1 MVSKNSELQTH
12 ESKLPVIGNDELKLH
27 QATDEPKI
35 IHLSV
40 ETLKE
45 VLRLCMVKVGLRGA
59 NFPNDFDKA
68 ILLHHIAVNY
78 GNHTA
83 GEIKLAFDMSI
94 AGKLDCDPNCF
105 ENFSCLY
112 FSNIMNAYRLWAK
125 EAMKMKKE
133 SVKELPAPPPELQ
146 DAEMMAW
153 LQDVK
158 EKFNY
163 GEYDFNIL
171 PVILYEYALNKGLI
185 TGNKKA
191 AWQKAKAIRL
201 ERINAE
207 LMVQGC
213 NFTNL
218 HDSKNYITSG
228 GKSVT
233 HPEYSTL
240 TTLAKRLMLVEWMDC

>member
-1 MVSKNSELQTH
+1 MHGEHNKRFEIALK
-12 ESKLPVIGNDELKLH
+12 EPALIFLEPEKLL
-27 QATDEPKI
+27 
-35 IHLSV
+35 
-40 ETLKE
+40 E
-45 VLRLCMVKVGLRGA
+45 VLRYAMLKIGLRAA
-59 NFPNDFDKA
+59 NMPQSVEIG
-68 ILLHHIAVNY
+68 ILIEHIIHNY

-83 GEIKLAFDMSI
+83 GEIKLAFDMAI

-112 FSNIMNAYRLWAK
+112 FSNVMNAYRIFSK
-125 EAMKMKKE
+125 EEKKYIKE
-133 SVKELPAPPPELQ
+133 PVKELPPPPPEKQ
-146 DAEMMAW
+146 DEEMAEW

-158 EKFNY
+158 EKFNA

-185 TGNKKA
+185 TGDKKA

-213 NFTNL
+213 NFTKL

-240 TTLAKRLMLVEWMDC
+240 TTLAKRLMLVEWMDS

>member
-1 MVSKNSELQTH
+1 MPQ
-12 ESKLPVIGNDELKLH
+12 
-27 QATDEPKI
+27 
-35 IHLSV
+35 SV
-40 ETLKE
+40 EIG
-45 VLRLCMVKVGLRGA
+45 VL
-59 NFPNDFDKA
+59 
-68 ILLHHIAVNY
+68 IEHIIQNY
-78 GNHTA
+78 GNHSA
-83 GEIKLAFDMSI
+83 AEIKLAFDMAI

-112 FSNIMNAYRLWAK
+112 FSNIMNAYRIFAK
-125 EAMKMKKE
+125 EQKKYIKE
-133 SVKELPAPPPELQ
+133 PVIELPPPAPEQQ
-146 DAEMMAW
+146 DEEMAAW

-158 EKFNY
+158 EKFTA
-163 GEYDFNIL
+163 GQYDFNIL

-185 TGNKKA
+185 NGDKKT

-213 NFTNL
+213 DFANL

-233 HPEYSTL
+233 HHEYSTL
-240 TTLAKRLMLVEWMDC
+240 STLAKRLMLVEWMDCS